1 MAKDYYGTLGV
12 DKGASADE
20 IKKAYRK
27 LAKKY
32 HPDVNK
38 EPDAEQK
45 FKDVNEAYE
54 ILGDESKRAQYDQFG
69 DAAFNGGAGAGG
81 FSGDFSGF
89 GGFGDIFDMFMGGGG
104 RAQRRNP
111 NAPRRGADVE
121 ANVRIT
127 FEEAFFGV
135 KKDINVKRRERC
147 DCCGGNGAK
156 PGTERKK
163 CSRCGGSGQI
173 QQQVRG
179 IFGMSMSVSDCPTCG
194 GKGTIIETPCEKC
207 SGKGYNVAQKTISVS
222 IPQGIDDNMI
232 ITLSGQG
239 SCGENG
245 GPNGDVQLYVQV
257 RPDRTF
263 RREGL
268 NLRCEQMVSFTR
280 VAMGGEIVVD
290 RFGEQIKIS
299 IPAGTQ
305 TGTTFR
311 VQKKGF
317 KNVRGENFGDLYVT
331 VKVETPR
338 KITDRQRELL
348 AEFDAID
355 TDRKK
360 SSFKE
365 KLKNTF
371 NI

>member
-12 DKGASADE
+12 DKNASADD

-27 LAKKY
+27 LAKQY
-32 HPDVNK
+32 HPDINK

-54 ILGDESKRAQYDQFG
+54 ILGDETKRAQYDQFG
-69 DAAFNGGAGAGG
+69 DAAFNGGAGGY
-81 FSGDFSGF
+81 SSDFSGF
-89 GGFGDIFDMFMGGGG
+89 GGINDIFDMFMGGG

-111 NAPRRGADVE
+111 NAPRQGEDVE
-121 ANVRIT
+121 TTVRIS

-135 KKDINVKRRERC
+135 KKEISIRRKEKC

-163 CSRCGGSGQI
+163 CTRCGGSGQI

-179 IFGMSMSVSDCPTCG
+179 IFGMSMSVSDCPTCA

-207 SGKGYNVAQKTISVS
+207 SGKGYNLVQKTISVS

-245 GPNGDVQLYVQV
+245 GPNGDVQLYVHV
-257 RPDRTF
+257 RPDKVF

-268 NLRCEQMVSFTR
+268 NLRCEQPISFAR
-280 VAMGGEIVVD
+280 VALGGEIIVD
-290 RFGEQIKIS
+290 RFGEQIKIN

-311 VQKKGF
+311 IPKKGC
-317 KNVRGENFGDLYVT
+317 KNVRSDNYGDLFVT
-331 VKVETPR
+331 VKIETP
-338 KITDRQRELL
+338 KKLTDRQKELIS
-348 AEFDAID
+348 EFEDIEL
-355 TDRKK
+355 DRKK
-360 SSFKE
+360 HSFKE
-365 KLKNTF
+365 KVKSALNF
-371 NI
+371 Q